1 MLIPILIRTV
11 KSKAWAYA
19 AVLLLSA
26 GSATALYVWVSEVP
40 TPKAVGSISDQLLV
54 DRSRS
59 RADDLQACT
68 KPPGDGGATRKT
80 SERCLRD
87 WYENASAFDPDRFHM
102 TDMWSL
108 LTNGALGV
116 YFVALGLG
124 AIASGWFVQRSGQMS
139 LWVRSRTLLGASAL
153 GAAMSAIV
161 LLVLLATIWLAGSL
175 AAVAISRGT
184 FQGLDGP
191 WFVGVAGTVARMSL
205 VGASLAAV
213 GWSLS
218 VMSRSAQSGLGVAAG
233 YFVFAGI
240 APKAEPLHLF
250 AVFQSATL
258 TAVADGRIPSTG
270 GAMVRLLG
278 LAGALAVA
286 SIVAFVK
293 RDL

>member
-19 AVLLLSA
+19 AVLLLFA

-40 TPKAVGSISDQLLV
+40 TSKAVGSISDQLLV

-68 KPPGDGGATRKT
+68 KPRDVGGTRKT

-87 WYENASAFDPDRFHM
+87 WYENASAFDADRFHM

-108 LTNGALGV
+108 LTNGALGM

-124 AIASGWFVQRSGQMS
+124 AIAGGWFVQRSGQMS
-139 LWVRSRTLLGASAL
+139 LWVRSRALLGASAL
-153 GAAMSAIV
+153 GAAMAAIV
-161 LLVLLATIWLAGSL
+161 LLVLLATVWLAGSL

-233 YFVFAGI
+233 YFVLSGI

-278 LAGALAVA
+278 LAGVLAVA